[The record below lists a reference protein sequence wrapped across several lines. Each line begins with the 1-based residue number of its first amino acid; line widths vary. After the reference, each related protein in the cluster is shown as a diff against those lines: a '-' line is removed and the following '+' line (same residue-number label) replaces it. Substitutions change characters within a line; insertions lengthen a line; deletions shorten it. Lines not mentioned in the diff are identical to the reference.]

1 MWGVINAACYRNHQA
16 VVQLRWVTMVGAG
29 RQSAYSVVEVGAV
42 AGSPCFTCHGHLHE
56 IGNGDEAKWG

>member
-1 MWGVINAACYRNHQA
+1 
-16 VVQLRWVTMVGAG
+16 MVGAG

-42 AGSPCFTCHGHLHE
+42 AGSPCFTRHGHLHE